1 MANFLIFIEN
11 LRSIKLDI
19 YLKGI
24 QIAYSGI
31 TVTIQITV
39 FAVMIGVALGLI
51 VALGKMSSV
60 RPVKILFSAY
70 VEILRGTPLIVQ
82 VLIVYAGVPMLLNQ
96 NGFEFRWDDP
106 VVASILVCGI
116 NSSAYVAEIIRSGL
130 QAVDRGQME
139 AARSLGMN
147 RFQAMRF
154 IIVPQA
160 FRIILPALANEF
172 ISLLKET
179 AILSVISVV
188 EVTRKSMLWGA
199 ATFEYWP
206 AYLGT
211 AFVYLSIT
219 FPLSRLV
226 AYMERRMAL
235 SDRSK

>member
-1 MANFLIFIEN
+1 MDVYF
-11 LRSIKLDI
+11 
-19 YLKGI
+19 KGI

-31 TVTIQITV
+31 TVTLQITV
-39 FAVMIGVALGLI
+39 FAVLIGVALGLI
-51 VALGKMSSV
+51 VALGKMSSLKPV
-60 RPVKILFSAY
+60 RLIFSVY
-70 VEILRGTPLIVQ
+70 VEVLRGTPLVVQ
-82 VLIVYAGVPMLLNQ
+82 ALLMYAGVPMLMQTYGIN
-96 NGFEFRWDDP
+96 FRWEDP
-106 VVASILVCGI
+106 IIASILVCGI

-147 RFQAMRF
+147 HIQAMRF

-172 ISLLKET
+172 IALLKET
-179 AILSVISVV
+179 AVLSVISVV
-188 EVTRKSMLWGA
+188 EVTRRSMLWAA
-199 ATFEYWP
+199 ATFEAWP

-219 FPLSRLV
+219 IPLSRLV
-226 AYMERRMAL
+226 AYLERRMAQ

>member
-1 MANFLIFIEN
+1 M
-11 LRSIKLDI
+11 SI
-19 YLKGI
+19 YLKAL

-31 TVTIQITV
+31 SVTLQITV
-39 FAVMIGVALGLI
+39 FAVLIGVALGLI
-51 VALGKMSSV
+51 VALGKMSSLK
-60 RPVKILFSAY
+60 PVKIVFSIY
-70 VEILRGTPLIVQ
+70 VELLRGTPLVVQ
-82 VLIVYAGVPMLLNQ
+82 ALIVYAGFPMFLQ
-96 NGFEFRWDDP
+96 SNGIQFRWDDP
-106 VVASILVCGI
+106 ILASILVCGI

-130 QAVDRGQME
+130 QAVDKGQME

-147 RFQAMRF
+147 HLQAMRF

-172 ISLLKET
+172 IALLKET
-179 AILSVISVV
+179 AVLSIIAVV
-188 EVTRKSMLWGA
+188 EATRKSMLWAA

-219 FPLSRLV
+219 VPMSRLV
-226 AYMERRMAL
+226 AYLERRMAQ

>member
-1 MANFLIFIEN
+1 M
-11 LRSIKLDI
+11 DV

-31 TVTIQITV
+31 AVTLEITV
-39 FAVMIGVALGLI
+39 FAVVIGVALGLL

-60 RPVKILFSAY
+60 KPVRILFSAY

-82 VLIVYAGVPMLLNQ
+82 VLIVYAGVPMLMQ
-96 NGFEFRWDDP
+96 KYGIDFRWDDP
-106 VVASILVCGI
+106 IIASILVCGI

-130 QAVDRGQME
+130 QAVDKGQME
-139 AARSLGMN
+139 AARSLGMSH
-147 RFQAMRF
+147 FQAMRF

-172 ISLLKET
+172 IALLKET

-188 EVTRKSMLWGA
+188 EVTRRSMLWAA
-199 ATFEYWP
+199 ATFEAWP

-219 FPLSRLV
+219 IPLSRLV
-226 AYMERRMAL
+226 AYLERRMAQ

>member
-1 MANFLIFIEN
+1 MNV
-11 LRSIKLDI
+11 

-31 TVTIQITV
+31 AVTLEITI
-39 FAVMIGVALGLI
+39 FAVIIGVALGLI
-51 VALGKMSSV
+51 VALGKMSSLK
-60 RPVKILFSAY
+60 PVKIIFSVY
-70 VEILRGTPLIVQ
+70 VELLRGTPMVVQALIN
-82 VLIVYAGVPMLLNQ
+82 YAGVPMLAQ
-96 NGFEFRWDDP
+96 KYGIAFRWDDP
-106 VVASILVCGI
+106 VIASILVCGI

-130 QAVDRGQME
+130 QAVDKGQME

-147 RFQAMRF
+147 HFQAMRF

-179 AILSVISVV
+179 AVLSIISVV
-188 EVTRKSMLWGA
+188 EVTRRSMLWAA
-199 ATFEYWP
+199 ATFEAWP

-211 AFVYLSIT
+211 AIVYLSIT
-219 FPLSRLV
+219 IPLSRLV
-226 AYMERRMAL
+226 AYMERRMAQ

>member
-1 MANFLIFIEN
+1 MDVYF
-11 LRSIKLDI
+11 
-19 YLKGI
+19 KGI

-31 TVTIQITV
+31 MVTLQITV
-39 FAVMIGVALGLI
+39 FAVLIGVALGLI
-51 VALGKMSSV
+51 VAISKMSSIKPV
-60 RPVKILFSAY
+60 RLIFSVY
-70 VEILRGTPLIVQ
+70 VEVLRGTPLVVQ
-82 VLIVYAGVPMLLNQ
+82 ALIMYAGVPMLMQTYGIN
-96 NGFEFRWDDP
+96 FRWEDP
-106 VVASILVCGI
+106 IIASILVCGI

-147 RFQAMRF
+147 HIQAMRF

-172 ISLLKET
+172 IALLKET
-179 AILSVISVV
+179 AVLSVISVV
-188 EVTRKSMLWGA
+188 EVTRRSMLWAA
-199 ATFEYWP
+199 ATFEAWP

-219 FPLSRLV
+219 IPLSRLV
-226 AYMERRMAL
+226 AYLERRMAQ

>member
-1 MANFLIFIEN
+1 ME
-11 LRSIKLDI
+11 I

-31 TVTIQITV
+31 LVTLEITV
-39 FAVMIGVALGLI
+39 FAVLIGVAAGLV
-51 VALGKMSSV
+51 VALGKMSSFKAV
-60 RPVKILFSAY
+60 RILFSAY

-82 VLIVYAGVPMLLNQ
+82 VLIVYAGVPMLLNKY
-96 NGFEFRWDDP
+96 GFEFRWDDP
-106 VVASILVCGI
+106 VVTSILVCGI

-130 QAVDRGQME
+130 QAVDKGQME
-139 AARSLGMN
+139 AARSLGMSHY
-147 RFQAMRF
+147 QAMRY

-172 ISLLKET
+172 IALLKET
-179 AILSVISVV
+179 AVLSIISVV

-219 FPLSRLV
+219 FPLSRAV
-226 AYMERRMAL
+226 ALMERRLAL

>member
-1 MANFLIFIEN
+1 M
-11 LRSIKLDI
+11 DI

-31 TVTIQITV
+31 IVTLEITI
-39 FAVMIGVALGLI
+39 FAVLIGVAAGLV
-51 VALGKMSSV
+51 VALGKMSTIK
-60 RPVKILFSAY
+60 PVKLLFSVY
-70 VEILRGTPLIVQ
+70 VELLRGTPLIVQ

-96 NGFEFRWDDP
+96 HGFEFRWEDP
-106 VVASILVCGI
+106 AIAAIFVCGI

-130 QAVDRGQME
+130 QAVDKGQAE
-139 AARSLGMN
+139 AARSLGMSH
-147 RFQAMRF
+147 FQAMRF

-172 ISLLKET
+172 IALLKET
-179 AILSVISVV
+179 AVLSIISVT

-206 AYLGT
+206 AYMGT

-219 FPLSRLV
+219 LPLSQLV
-226 AYMERRMAL
+226 AHMERRMAL